1 MKNLMGP
8 PTQGAWVEI
17 YAKGMCVKIRV
28 SDAEDAEIVRLAF
41 EMAERRR
48 YGR

>member
-1 MKNLMGP
+1 MKDLIGP

-17 YAKGMCVKIRV
+17 YAAGMCVKIRV
-28 SDAEDAEIVRLAF
+28 NDADDAEIVKLAF